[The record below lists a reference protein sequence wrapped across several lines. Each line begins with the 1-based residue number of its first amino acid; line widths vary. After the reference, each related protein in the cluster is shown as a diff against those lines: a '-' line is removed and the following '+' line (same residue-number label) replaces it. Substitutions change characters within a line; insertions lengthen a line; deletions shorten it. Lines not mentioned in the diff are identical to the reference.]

1 MDYSKQKLVKYGI
14 TLDSSLIL
22 LGIDQLLKGFVT
34 QSIPLGTSR
43 SFLPPIL
50 SLTNLANTGAAWSFL
65 SGHSWVFT
73 LLAAIA
79 LVLFSYFLITNR
91 NNAWLFW
98 GLSLMLTGTVGN
110 LLDRLV
116 NGFVTDMLKLEIFNF
131 PIFNLADCYLTLGV
145 LLIMIGILRGEE

>member
-14 TLDSSLIL
+14 TLGGSLIL
-22 LGIDQLLKGFVT
+22 LGIDQLLKGFVR

>member
-1 MDYSKQKLVKYGI
+1 M
-14 TLDSSLIL
+14 
-22 LGIDQLLKGFVT
+22 
-34 QSIPLGTSR
+34 
-43 SFLPPIL
+43 
-50 SLTNLANTGAAWSFL
+50 
-65 SGHSWVFT
+65 
-73 LLAAIA
+73 
-79 LVLFSYFLITNR
+79 FSYFLITNR